1 MTTQNCIADTGKYF
15 IKDNSGRIS
24 LYDYFSDAVKAAG
37 ETSKVKLNITALTEF
52 PSHYAFIGD
61 KTIVNNISRTQWFS
75 KFYPEQGIFKNNF
88 ILRHRNREAD
98 AAEIARELHIALREE
113 VSDYIKESRKV
124 GILLSG
130 GMDSR
135 VVSSVLKEIQN
146 ERKDF
151 EVYAFCWGNPETRD
165 PVYAKR
171 IAELYNWDYQNF
183 PVTSDTLK
191 KNIEV
196 CAYEGCFY
204 APKHL
209 HAMPDVAGRAG
220 ELEIECLLAGSYGD
234 SIGRAEYSGVRV
246 ENLTPIRKRFRNWF
260 RLFNKDVYEECRKRT
275 ISDIGIYRSILGESS
290 ETALNELDYQLH
302 YMRNML
308 GTCMMVLKRVT
319 DFHQVF
325 TRNDVVSLMWSF
337 TNKCRTN
344 EVYRYLLGEID
355 PKLLDIPWARTG
367 MKYLDI
373 STKPDNLTKSFHNY
387 SEWVRHE
394 LFSHIQDLIFEG
406 EIEKT
411 GIFNMDQIHFIMMQ
425 NRKSKVTNGRIEEII
440 LWLSSLSI
448 FLRNNDW
455 EIDCDYPGP
464 PEHSLSGRIETILY
478 LWRHRLRDYKIRKD
492 R

>member
-1 MTTQNCIADTGKYF
+1 MTTQNYTADTGKYF
-15 IKDNSGRIS
+15 TKDDSGRIS
-24 LYDYFSDAVKAAG
+24 LYEYFKDAVKTAG
-37 ETSKVKLNITALTEF
+37 KSSKVKLNITALTEF

-75 KFYPEQGIFKNNF
+75 NYDPERGLFENDF
-88 ILRHRNREAD
+88 SLRHGNREAD
-98 AAEIARELHIALREE
+98 AREIARELHLALRAEI
-113 VSDYIKESRKV
+113 SDYINSSRRV

-135 VVSSVLKEIQN
+135 IVSSVLKEIQN

-151 EVYAFCWGNPETRD
+151 KVYAFCWGNGETRD
-165 PVYAKR
+165 PVYARR

-191 KNIEV
+191 KNIEI
-196 CAYEGCFY
+196 CADEGCFY

-209 HAMPDVAGRAG
+209 HAMPDVAIRAG

-246 ENLTPIRKRFRNWF
+246 ENLTPIRNCFRNWF
-260 RLFNKDVYEECRKRT
+260 RMFNKDVYEECRKQT
-275 ISDIGIYRSILGESS
+275 ISDISTYHSLFGESS
-290 ETALNELDYQLH
+290 ESATNELDYQLH

-308 GTCMMVLKRVT
+308 GTCMIMLNRVT

-325 TRNDVVSLMWSF
+325 TRSDVVSLMWSF
-337 TNKCRTN
+337 DNKCRTN
-344 EVYRYLLGEID
+344 EVYKCLLGEVD

-367 MKYLDI
+367 RRYLDD
-373 STKPDNLTKSFHNY
+373 STKPDDMQKSFHRY
-387 SEWVRHE
+387 SEWIRND
-394 LFSHIQDLIFEG
+394 LFSHIRDLIFNG

-425 NRKSKVTNGRIEEII
+425 NRKSEILNGRIEEII

-464 PEHSLSGRIETILY
+464 PEHSFAGRIETILY
-478 LWRHRLRDYKIRKD
+478 LWRHRLRYFHIRKEK
-492 R
+492 